1 MKKKIIGQNLVMV
14 SMLMLASAFVALYY
28 NINYGEKDF
37 IPLLVPSLAT
47 FFIGAIL
54 FLLGRKTIKKMRKED
69 NFLAVTLTW
78 LILTVLGMIPYLMCG
93 TFDNVSDAF
102 FETMSGFTTTG
113 ATVMNNIDSQP
124 HGILL
129 WRSITQWL
137 GGLGVIVLTM
147 AFFSQKNKAHETQ
160 LFSAESPGIEV
171 DKLGSRIRNTAQK
184 LWVIYIVL
192 TVLCFVAYYLGPMNL
207 FDAVCHSMTTVA
219 TGGFSTHQASIGYWA
234 SPYIE
239 YMCTLFMAMCG
250 LTLALYYFLIVG
262 RFKAF
267 RQNEEMRWYFGIIFI
282 GVAVFMLLFYS
293 LEYTTV
299 LTAEQLSSFPMGFEE
314 TFRTSLFNV
323 VAIMTSSGYQ
333 ASCFD
338 YVAWGQ
344 AFIIPTVLLMAVGGC
359 SGSTSG
365 GIKVSRIAIAV
376 KNLIADLKRQLHPQA
391 VIPVKMSKRSLE
403 QTTVMR
409 VMAFIMM
416 YIITVLV
423 ATLLL
428 TCLGMD
434 FTSSFV
440 SCVSAMSNIGPAYGM
455 TGPATTFAA
464 IPDIAKWILSGM
476 MLVGRL
482 EIFTVLLLFTKEY
495 KVTK

>member
-1 MKKKIIGQNLVMV
+1 MKKKIIGQNLVIV
-14 SMLMLASAFVALYY
+14 SILMLASAFVALYY
-28 NINYGEKDF
+28 NVNYGENDF
-37 IPLLVPSLAT
+37 IPLLVPALAT
-47 FFIGAIL
+47 FAIGFIL
-54 FLLGRKTIKKMRKED
+54 FLFGRRSSKKLRKED
-69 NFLAVTLTW
+69 NFFIVTLTW
-78 LILTVLGMIPYLMCG
+78 LILTVLGMVPYLMSG
-93 TFDNVSDAF
+93 AFNNVSDAF

-113 ATVMNNIDSQP
+113 ATVMNDIDSQP

-160 LFSAESPGIEV
+160 LFSAESPGLEV

-267 RQNEEMRWYFGIIFI
+267 RQSEEMRWYFGIIFFA
-282 GVAVFMLLFYS
+282 VALFMLLFYS

-299 LTAEQLSSFPMGFEE
+299 LTADQLSSFPMGFEE
-314 TFRTSLFNV
+314 TFRASLFNV

-365 GIKVSRIAIAV
+365 GIKVSRVAIAV

-455 TGPATTFAA
+455 TGPATTYAA
-464 IPDIAKWILSGM
+464 IPDIAKWVLSGM

>member
-1 MKKKIIGQNLVMV
+1 
-14 SMLMLASAFVALYY
+14 MLASAFVALYY
-28 NINYGEKDF
+28 NINYGETDF
-37 IPLLVPSLAT
+37 LSLLIPSLMT
-47 FFIGAIL
+47 MLTGLILYFIGRNA
-54 FLLGRKTIKKMRKED
+54 KKNLRKED
-69 NFLAVTLTW
+69 NYLIVTLTW
-78 LILTVLGMIPYLMCG
+78 IILTAFGMLPYLISG
-93 TFDNVSDAF
+93 ALDNISDAV

-113 ATVMNNIDSQP
+113 STVMTNIDSQP

-129 WRSITQWL
+129 WRSVTQWL

-160 LFSAESPGIEV
+160 LFSAESPGLEV

-192 TVLCFVAYYLGPMNL
+192 TILCFVAYYLGPMNH

-299 LTAEQLSSFPMGFEE
+299 LTTDQLSSFPMGFEE
-314 TFRTSLFNV
+314 TFRASLFNV

-365 GIKVSRIAIAV
+365 GIKVSRIAIAI

-391 VIPVKMSKRSLE
+391 VIPVKMSKRSID
-403 QTTVMR
+403 QRTVMR
-409 VMAFIMM
+409 VMAFIMV

-495 KVTK
+495 RVTK

>member
-1 MKKKIIGQNLVMV
+1 
-14 SMLMLASAFVALYY
+14 MLASAFVALYY
-28 NINYGEKDF
+28 NINYGETDF
-37 IPLLVPSLAT
+37 LSLLIPSLMT
-47 FFIGAIL
+47 MLTGLILYFIGRNA
-54 FLLGRKTIKKMRKED
+54 KKNLRKED
-69 NFLAVTLTW
+69 NYLIVTLTW
-78 LILTVLGMIPYLMCG
+78 IILTAFGMLPYLISG
-93 TFDNVSDAF
+93 ALDNISDAV

-113 ATVMNNIDSQP
+113 STVMTNIDSQP

-129 WRSITQWL
+129 WRSVTQWL

-160 LFSAESPGIEV
+160 LFSAESPGLEV

-192 TVLCFVAYYLGPMNL
+192 TILCFVAYYLGPMNL

-299 LTAEQLSSFPMGFEE
+299 LTTDQLSSFPMGFEE
-314 TFRTSLFNV
+314 TFRASLFNV

-365 GIKVSRIAIAV
+365 GIKVSRIAIAI

-391 VIPVKMSKRSLE
+391 VIPVKMSKRSID
-403 QTTVMR
+403 QRTVMR
-409 VMAFIMM
+409 VMAFIMV

-495 KVTK
+495 RVTK

>member
-1 MKKKIIGQNLVMV
+1 MKKKIIGQNLVIV
-14 SMLMLASAFVALYY
+14 SVLMLASAFVALYY
-28 NINYGEKDF
+28 NVKYGETDF
-37 IPLLVPSLAT
+37 VPLLIPSLAT
-47 FFIGAIL
+47 FAVGFVL
-54 FLLGRKTIKKMRKED
+54 FLLGRKSSKKLRKED
-69 NFLAVTLTW
+69 NFFIVTLTW
-78 LILTVLGMIPYLMCG
+78 LILTVLGMIPYLMCD

-113 ATVMNNIDSQP
+113 STVMTDIDSQP

-129 WRSITQWL
+129 WRSVTQWL

-160 LFSAESPGIEV
+160 LFSAESPGLEV

-192 TVLCFVAYYLGPMNL
+192 TILCFVAYYLGPMSL

-267 RQNEEMRWYFGIIFI
+267 RQNEEMRWYFGIIFV

-299 LTAEQLSSFPMGFEE
+299 LTADQLSSFPMGFEE
-314 TFRTSLFNV
+314 TFRASLFNV

-391 VIPVKMSKRSLE
+391 VIPVKMSKRSID
-403 QTTVMR
+403 QRTVMR
-409 VMAFIMM
+409 VMAFIMV

>member
-1 MKKKIIGQNLVMV
+1 MKKKIIGQNLVIV
-14 SMLMLASAFVALYY
+14 SLLMLASAFVALYY
-28 NINYGEKDF
+28 NMKYGETDF
-37 IPLLVPSLAT
+37 VSLLVPSLAT
-47 FFIGAIL
+47 FAVGFIL
-54 FLLGRKTIKKMRKED
+54 FLLGRKSSQKLRKED
-69 NFLAVTLTW
+69 NFFIVTLTW
-78 LILTVLGMIPYLMCG
+78 LILTVLGMIPYLMSG

-113 ATVMNNIDSQP
+113 STVMTNIDSQP

-129 WRSITQWL
+129 WRSVTQWL

-160 LFSAESPGIEV
+160 LFSAESPGLEV

-192 TVLCFVAYYLGPMNL
+192 TILCFVAYYLGPMNL

-299 LTAEQLSSFPMGFEE
+299 LTADQLSSFPMGFEE
-314 TFRTSLFNV
+314 TFRASLFNV

-391 VIPVKMSKRSLE
+391 VIPVKMSKRSID
-403 QTTVMR
+403 QRTVMR
-409 VMAFIMM
+409 VMAFIMV

>member
-1 MKKKIIGQNLVMV
+1 MPAPVR
-14 SMLMLASAFVALYY
+14 F
-28 NINYGEKDF
+28 
-37 IPLLVPSLAT
+37 
-47 FFIGAIL
+47 
-54 FLLGRKTIKKMRKED
+54 
-69 NFLAVTLTW
+69 
-78 LILTVLGMIPYLMCG
+78 
-93 TFDNVSDAF
+93 
-102 FETMSGFTTTG
+102 
-113 ATVMNNIDSQP
+113 
-124 HGILL
+124 
-129 WRSITQWL
+129 
-137 GGLGVIVLTM
+137 
-147 AFFSQKNKAHETQ
+147 
-160 LFSAESPGIEV
+160 AEP
-171 DKLGSRIRNTAQK
+171 K

-192 TVLCFVAYYLGPMNL
+192 TILCFVSYYLGPMNL

-239 YMCTLFMAMCG
+239 YICTLFMAMCG

-267 RQNEEMRWYFGIIFI
+267 RQNEEMRWYFGIIFF
-282 GVAVFMLLFYS
+282 GVAVFMIMFYS

-299 LTAEQLSSFPMGFEE
+299 LTADQLSSFPMGFEE
-314 TFRTSLFNV
+314 TFRASLFNV

-376 KNLIADLKRQLHPQA
+376 KNLIADLKRQMHPQA
-391 VIPVKMSKRSLE
+391 VIPVKMSKRSIDE
-403 QTTVMR
+403 RIVMR

-416 YIITVLV
+416 YVITVLV

-455 TGPATTFAA
+455 TGPATTYAA
-464 IPDIAKWILSGM
+464 IPDLAKWILSGM

>member
-1 MKKKIIGQNLVMV
+1 
-14 SMLMLASAFVALYY
+14 MLASAFVALYY

-47 FFIGAIL
+47 FLLGFIL
-54 FLLGRKTIKKMRKED
+54 FLLGRRSTKKIRKED
-69 NFLAVTLTW
+69 NFLIVTLTW
-78 LILTVLGMIPYLMCG
+78 LVLTVFGMIPYLMGG

-113 ATVMNNIDSQP
+113 STVMTNIDSQP

-129 WRSITQWL
+129 WRSVTQWL

-160 LFSAESPGIEV
+160 LFSAESPGLEV

-219 TGGFSTHQASIGYWA
+219 TGGFSTHQASIGYWN

-299 LTAEQLSSFPMGFEE
+299 LTADQLSSFPMGFEE
-314 TFRTSLFNV
+314 TFRASLFNV

-391 VIPVKMSKRSLE
+391 VIPVKMSKRSID
-403 QTTVMR
+403 QRTVMR
-409 VMAFIMM
+409 VMAFIMV

>member
-1 MKKKIIGQNLVMV
+1 
-14 SMLMLASAFVALYY
+14 MLASAFVALYY
-28 NINYGEKDF
+28 NINYGETDF
-37 IPLLVPSLAT
+37 LSLLIPSLMT
-47 FFIGAIL
+47 MLTGLILYFIGRNA
-54 FLLGRKTIKKMRKED
+54 KKNLRKED
-69 NFLAVTLTW
+69 NYLIVTLTW
-78 LILTVLGMIPYLMCG
+78 IILTAFGMLPYLISG
-93 TFDNVSDAF
+93 ALDNISDAV

-113 ATVMNNIDSQP
+113 STVMTNIDSQP

-129 WRSITQWL
+129 WRSVTQWL

-160 LFSAESPGIEV
+160 LFSAESPGLEV

-192 TVLCFVAYYLGPMNL
+192 TILCFVAYYLGPMNH

-299 LTAEQLSSFPMGFEE
+299 LTTDQLSSFPMGFEE
-314 TFRTSLFNV
+314 TFRASLFNV

-391 VIPVKMSKRSLE
+391 VIPVKMSKRSID
-403 QTTVMR
+403 QRTVMR
-409 VMAFIMM
+409 VMAFIMV

-495 KVTK
+495 RVTK

>member
-1 MKKKIIGQNLVMV
+1 MKKKIIGQNLVIV
-14 SMLMLASAFVALYY
+14 SILMLSSAFVALYY

-37 IPLLVPSLAT
+37 VPLLVPSLAT
-47 FFIGAIL
+47 FAVGFIL
-54 FLLGRKTIKKMRKED
+54 FLLGRKSTQKLRKED
-69 NFLAVTLTW
+69 NFFIVTLTW

-129 WRSITQWL
+129 WRSVTQWL

-267 RQNEEMRWYFGIIFI
+267 RQNEEMRWYFGIMFFA
-282 GVAVFMLLFYS
+282 VALFMLMFYS

-299 LTAEQLSSFPMGFEE
+299 LTADQLSSFPMGLEE
-314 TFRTSLFNV
+314 TFRASLFNV
-323 VAIMTSSGYQ
+323 VSIMTSSGYQ

-338 YVAWGQ
+338 YASWGQ

-365 GIKVSRIAIAV
+365 GIKVSRVAIAV
-376 KNLIADLKRQLHPQA
+376 KNLRADLKRQLHPQA

-440 SCVSAMSNIGPAYGM
+440 SCFSAMSNIGPGAD
-455 TGPATTFAA
+455 PAITFAA
-464 IPDIAKWILSGM
+464 IPDVAKWILSGM